1 VEKGTAMHFVASLT
15 WNASEIRRTVQLWEA
30 GGDPRNPFAHV
41 LVSPLFAD
49 PSTLRAVRE
58 VQQRWNSTIYFDS
71 GGYYVQQ
78 GRISYPDL
86 CDRLRAY
93 YQQPDNQWASYY
105 VLPDNVPTST
115 DSKKAVDQK
124 VAETCTVAQQFFYS
138 MPTRLQ
144 EHALPVIQGHTAQ
157 QVYQCVDTYSQIGT
171 PLVGFGSFGTSGATK
186 SINTVNDTSYQM
198 LAHVRDLTA
207 HYGMRVHLFGIGTP
221 PILYFFDQMGFD
233 SFDSMSW
240 ARAAGFGNAFL
251 PFMKGF
257 MVSQTAQAMFRSS
270 LDREDF
276 ERLKLIT
283 GHQCPFCEDFVQLST
298 NRFYRIVHN
307 LACILDTIDF
317 MQTWSRDRILDTIQ
331 SVSPRY
337 MRYYR
342 EWIGT

>member
-1 VEKGTAMHFVASLT
+1 MDFVASLT
-15 WNASEIRRTVQLWEA
+15 WNASEIRQVSRLWEDS
-30 GGDPRNPFAHV
+30 GDPRNPFAHV
-41 LVSPLFAD
+41 LVSPLFAN

-58 VQQRWNSTIYFDS
+58 IQQRWNSTIYFDS

-78 GRISYPDL
+78 GRIGYAEL
-86 CDRLRAY
+86 CDRLREY

-115 DSKKAVDQK
+115 DSTTDVDQK
-124 VAETCTVAQQFFYS
+124 VAETRTVAKQFFYS
-138 MPTRLQ
+138 MPTTLQ
-144 EHALPVIQGHTAQ
+144 EQAMPVIQGHTAQ
-157 QVYQCVDTYSQIGT
+157 QIYQCVDTYSQLGT
-171 PLVGFGSFGTSGATK
+171 RLVGFGSFGTSGSTN

-198 LAHVRDLTA
+198 LKHVRDLTA
-207 HYGMRVHLFGIGTP
+207 HHGMRVHLFGIGTP
-221 PILYFFDQMGFD
+221 PILYFFQQMGFD

-257 MVSQTAQAMFRSS
+257 MVSQTSQAMFRSS

-283 GHQCPFCEDFVQLST
+283 EHQCPFCDDFIKLSN

-307 LACILDTIDF
+307 LACMLDTLDL
-317 MQTWSRDRILDTIQ
+317 MQTWNKERIFETIQ
-331 SVSPRY
+331 MVSPRY

-342 EWIGT
+342 EWVEL